1 MQLSIV
7 VVDDDDNDGADR
19 ERPIGSLSEGRNGF
33 PDRSLSGWGISR
45 RNRRRIPSVNTGTLH
60 RVYRLAAIFREAD
73 YSGQILNAERKCL
86 PTVSCSETNMCDPA
100 VSKAVSREFDGRK
113 RCL

>member
-1 MQLSIV
+1 MIMMMMVLIEK
-7 VVDDDDNDGADR
+7 DR
-19 ERPIGSLSEGRNGF
+19 LVPSQTAETDFLIDHFPGRAF
-33 PDRSLSGWGISR
+33 PA
-45 RNRRRIPSVNTGTLH
+45 RNRRRIPSVNTGALH

-73 YSGQILNAERKCL
+73 YSGQILNAERKRL

-100 VSKAVSREFDGRK
+100 VSKAVIIISREFDGRK